1 MYGFII
7 TPAGEG
13 LLARASAGEGLTLT
27 EVWVGKGAVE
37 SAGAAKALTALLD
50 PVAKATSTTPAV
62 AGGQISMLVEYRNDM
77 GGGLEEG
84 FTLSEFGVMA
94 RAGDDAPTLLY
105 YAALGDRAQPVPPI
119 AEGLDV
125 HRFPVAIGVTGEVE
139 VSLEYP
145 AGVWVTHEELEEAL
159 AGIGLSGYIKATE
172 KGQPG
177 GVATLGPDGKVP
189 GEQLPKMDYD
199 PAGSAAAV
207 QQALTAHTG
216 NKNNPHAVTAGQVG
230 AFTKEETASDD
241 VISLY
246 GLESDDTPNDIFL
259 LLYKKLKM
267 INEGLAEVTIIAK
280 TQSGNPLKGILLP
293 DLKDSDG
300 KDVYTDSSGK
310 ATFFAKG
317 GTTAKITCSNY
328 GDIEDFTESFTV
340 NSGEII
346 AKEITLKVRNFFRV
360 TSTQNVRFTKN
371 TSRVD
376 VSVGGGGGGA
386 GRIGKQSSGDPYRSA
401 GGGGGGYAK
410 SQENVEF
417 VTDTTYTATVGAG
430 GNVDEKGGTSS
441 FMGVSAQGGEP
452 GQGSFDSSSNVEG
465 GQGNGNGADG
475 VSTTFSMS
483 VEVPGNAGK
492 SGANTIFNSFESS
505 TPHGGGGGSG
515 SLKRPGRYDS
525 IDGGRG
531 GSPGGGDGG
540 DAAQNNERNGK
551 NGTNGTGGGGGSAGI
566 WYDEGSA
573 SFGTPGVGGSGVVT
587 MRMHLISA

>member
-7 TPAGEG
+7 TTAGEG

-37 SAGAAKALTALLD
+37 SAGAAKVLTALLD

-94 RAGDDAPTLLY
+94 KVGDDAPTLLY

-159 AGIGLSGYIKATE
+159 AGIDLSGYIKATE
-172 KGQPG
+172 KGKPG
-177 GVATLGPDGKVP
+177 GVATLGEDGKVP
-189 GEQLPKMDYD
+189 AGQLPKMDYD

-216 NKNNPHAVTAGQVG
+216 NKNNPHAVTAEQVG

-317 GTTAKITCSNY
+317 GTTAKITFSNY
-328 GDIEDFTESFTV
+328 GDIEEFTESFTV

>member
-7 TPAGEG
+7 TTAGEG

-94 RAGDDAPTLLY
+94 KVGDDAPTLLY

-159 AGIGLSGYIKATE
+159 AGIDLSGYIKATE
-172 KGQPG
+172 KGKPG
-177 GVATLGPDGKVP
+177 GVATLGEDSKVP
-189 GEQLPKMDYD
+189 AGQLTKMDYD
-199 PAGSAAAV
+199 PAGSAEAV

-216 NKNNPHAVTAGQVG
+216 NKNNPHAVTAEQVG

-317 GTTAKITCSNY
+317 GTTAKITFSNY

>member
-7 TPAGEG
+7 TTAGEG

-94 RAGDDAPTLLY
+94 KVGDDAPTLLY

-159 AGIGLSGYIKATE
+159 AGIDLSGYIKATE
-172 KGQPG
+172 KGKPG
-177 GVATLGPDGKVP
+177 GVATLGEDSKVP
-189 GEQLPKMDYD
+189 AGQLPKMDYD
-199 PAGSAAAV
+199 PAGSAEAV

-216 NKNNPHAVTAGQVG
+216 NKNNPHAVTAEQVG

-317 GTTAKITCSNY
+317 GTTAKITFSNY

-386 GRIGKQSSGDPYRSA
+386 GRIVKQSSGDPYRSA

-492 SGANTIFNSFESS
+492 SGANTIFNSSESS

>member
-7 TPAGEG
+7 TTAGEG
-13 LLARASAGEGLTLT
+13 LLARASAGEGLTIT
-27 EVWVGKGAVE
+27 EVWVGKGTVE
-37 SAGAAKALTALLD
+37 SAAAAKALTALLD
-50 PVAKATSTTPAV
+50 PVAQATSTQPEV
-62 AGGQISMLVEYRNDM
+62 AGGQLSMLVEYRNDM

-94 RAGDDAPTLLY
+94 KVGDDAPTLLY
-105 YAALGDRAQPVPPI
+105 YAALGDPAQPVPPI

>member
-7 TPAGEG
+7 TTAGEG

-94 RAGDDAPTLLY
+94 KVGDDAPTLLY

-159 AGIGLSGYIKATE
+159 AGIDLSGYIKATE
-172 KGQPG
+172 KGKPG
-177 GVATLGPDGKVP
+177 GVATLGEDSKVP
-189 GEQLPKMDYD
+189 AGQLPKMDYD
-199 PAGSAAAV
+199 PAGSAEAV

-216 NKNNPHAVTAGQVG
+216 NKNNPHAVTAEQVG

-317 GTTAKITCSNY
+317 GTTAKITFSNY

-430 GNVDEKGGTSS
+430 GNVNEKGGTSS

-483 VEVPGNAGK
+483 VEVPGNA
-492 SGANTIFNSFESS
+492 GANTIFNSFESS

>member
-7 TPAGEG
+7 TTAGEG

-94 RAGDDAPTLLY
+94 KVGDDAPTLLY

-145 AGVWVTHEELEEAL
+145 AGVWVTHEELEEAM
-159 AGIGLSGYIKATE
+159 AGIDLSGYIKATE

-216 NKNNPHAVTAGQVG
+216 NKNNPHAVTAEQVG

-317 GTTAKITCSNY
+317 GTTAKITFSNY

-492 SGANTIFNSFESS
+492 SGANTIFNSSESS

>member
-7 TPAGEG
+7 TTAGEG

-159 AGIGLSGYIKATE
+159 AGIDLSGYIKATE
-172 KGQPG
+172 KGKPG

-189 GEQLPKMDYD
+189 AGQLPKMDYD

-430 GNVDEKGGTSS
+430 GNVDEKARTSS
-441 FMGVSAQGGEP
+441 FMGVPAQGGEP

>member
-7 TPAGEG
+7 TTAGEG

-159 AGIGLSGYIKATE
+159 AGIDLSGYIKATE
-172 KGQPG
+172 KGKPG

-189 GEQLPKMDYD
+189 AGQLPKMDYD

-566 WYDEGSA
+566 WYDEGST

>member
-7 TPAGEG
+7 TTAGEG

-94 RAGDDAPTLLY
+94 KVGDDAPTLLY

-159 AGIGLSGYIKATE
+159 AGIDLSGYIKATE
-172 KGQPG
+172 KGKPG
-177 GVATLGPDGKVP
+177 GVATLGEDGKVP
-189 GEQLPKMDYD
+189 AGQLPKMDYD
-199 PAGSAAAV
+199 PAGSAEAV

-216 NKNNPHAVTAGQVG
+216 NKNNPHAVTAEQVG

-317 GTTAKITCSNY
+317 GTTAKITFSNY